1 MELLY
6 TSRFNETIRKLVP
19 PSWVFKVITNEIN
32 RYQIQFWLKTP
43 KTIRAND
50 ETTQGNR
57 AYEINMKN
65 WWQKSNRYTLKLKG
79 ISFTLQDFDARL
91 NLTPYLFVHAL
102 IESRAYRHKYFSTSD
117 YNTRNVKQEFNSIKN
132 MRIDVEEIQKY
143 VSDFVKLTHIKK

>member
-6 TSRFNETIRKLVP
+6 TSKFNETIRKLVP
-19 PSWVFKVITNEIN
+19 PNLVFKVITNEPT
-32 RYQIQFWLKTP
+32 RYQIQFWLKSP
-43 KTIRAND
+43 KIIKVND
-50 ETTQGNR
+50 ETTKNNR

-91 NLTPYLFVHAL
+91 DLTPYLFVNAL
-102 IESRAYRHKYFSTSD
+102 IESRAHLHKFFSTSD
-117 YNTRNVKQEFNSIKN
+117 YNTRVVKQEFDSIKN

-143 VSDFVKLTHIKK
+143 VSDFVKLTQMK

>member
-6 TSRFNETIRKLVP
+6 TSKFNETIRKLVP
-19 PSWVFKVITNEIN
+19 PNWVFKEISNEPTS
-32 RYQIQFWLKTP
+32 YQIQFWLKSP

-50 ETTQGNR
+50 VTTQGNR

-79 ISFTLQDFDARL
+79 ISFTLQDYDTRL
-91 NLTPYLFVHAL
+91 NLKPYLFVHAL

-117 YNTRNVKQEFNSIKN
+117 YNTRIVKQEFDSIKK
-132 MRIDVEEIQKY
+132 MQIDVEEIQKY
-143 VSDFVKLTHIKK
+143 VSDFVKLTQMK

>member
-6 TSRFNETIRKLVP
+6 TSKLNETIRKLVP
-19 PSWVFKVITNEIN
+19 QNWVFKVITNDHN

-50 ETTQGNR
+50 ETTKGNR

-79 ISFTLQDFDARL
+79 ISFTLQDYDARL
-91 NLTPYLFVHAL
+91 NLAPCLFVHAL
-102 IESRAYRHKYFSTSD
+102 IESRAYHHKFFSTSD
-117 YNTRNVKQEFNSIKN
+117 YNTRVFEQEFDSIKN
-132 MRIDVEEIQKY
+132 MQIDVEEIQKY
-143 VSDFVKLTHIKK
+143 VSDFVKLTQMK